1 MVAQRHVAVLG
12 GLLCLVAMR
21 FASAKPIQDDA
32 IPTEL
37 AEDTTESEEELDYE
51 AIRRRT
57 PKLV

>member
-1 MVAQRHVAVLG
+1 
-12 GLLCLVAMR
+12 LVAMR